1 VRVTSRF
8 LFNDGVLETLG
19 ESHPSRAP
27 LEFHKRLPGYEPTP
41 LHRLSALAGRLGVG
55 EILLKDESI
64 RLGLPAFKILGAS
77 WATYREVVRLLGDE
91 PEDWSTVEELRPRL
105 EKLTP
110 LELVTATDGNH
121 GRAVARVAALLGLG
135 ARIFVPAGTVEPR
148 IAGIQSE
155 GATVVVVEGTYD
167 QAVLRAAEAQGDR
180 TLLIQDMS
188 YLGYER
194 IPQRVIEGYST
205 MFWEIEDALAE
216 AGESGPDLVLVQVG
230 VGSLAAAVVR
240 HYRRSGI
247 DKVPHIVSVEPTGA
261 ACALAAFENNSVIT
275 IPGPHDSIMAGLN
288 CGTLATVA
296 WPVISKG
303 IDCFRAVDDE
313 RSREA
318 MRQLAAVGIVSGE
331 SGAAGLAGLLET
343 VYGNDSN
350 VLRRRLGLTGSS
362 RVLILSTEG
371 ATDPQS
377 YVRIV
382 GRSHTDVRA
391 GPA

>member
-1 VRVTSRF
+1 MSSRS
-8 LFNDGVLETLG
+8 LFNDNVLETLD
-19 ESHPSRAP
+19 EAHPSRAP

-77 WATYREVVRLLGDE
+77 WATYREIVRLLGSE
-91 PEDWSTVEELRPRL
+91 PEDWSTVEELRPHL
-105 EKLTP
+105 EKLRP

-121 GRAVARVAALLGLG
+121 GRAVARVAAWLGLG
-135 ARIFVPAGTVEPR
+135 ARIFVPAGTVEAR
-148 IAGIQSE
+148 VAGIESE
-155 GATVVVVEGTYD
+155 GATVVLVDGTYD
-167 QAVLRAAEAQGDR
+167 EAVLRAAEAQGER

-188 YLGYER
+188 HAGYEA
-194 IPQRVIEGYST
+194 IPQRVIEGYCT
-205 MFWEIEDALAE
+205 MFWESEDALAE

-247 DKVPHIVSVEPTGA
+247 DKVPRIVNVEPTHA
-261 ACALAAFENNSVIT
+261 ACALAAVENDSIVT

-296 WPVISKG
+296 WPVLRKG
-303 IDCFRAVDDE
+303 VDCFLAVDDE

-318 MRQLAAVGIVSGE
+318 MRQLATEGIVSGE
-331 SGAAGLAGLLET
+331 SGAAGLAGLLDIMH
-343 VYGNDSN
+343 GNDSD
-350 VLRRRLGLTGSS
+350 VLRRRLGLTDSS

-377 YVRIV
+377 YARIV

-391 GPA
+391 GTA